1 MSSADMP
8 YFDDVIGNQRERIS
22 SGHRAGFWRA
32 SHWGLYAETDVLDDA
47 PARYAMAAM
56 AMTGRIVDLARILD
70 GQWVLDVGC
79 GFGGT
84 LDFVAERFPA
94 CRLAGVNID
103 ERQLHQAKALLDAE
117 GVALDGSVALV
128 TGDGCR
134 LPVRRASCD
143 HILAIECVFHFPSRK
158 AFFRE
163 AARVLRPGGT
173 LTLSDFLLAPG
184 SLTRMAATRERI
196 GTGALTGTSFFGPTA
211 LPLTLRGYVRLA
223 RAVGMEVVVDE
234 DITAATLP
242 TYPALRR
249 VYREAG
255 LDHGVEAIDGC
266 EQLALN
272 GGWEYHLLSFRKPRH
287 GEGAPPP
294 G

>member
-1 MSSADMP
+1 MVSAELP
-8 YFDDVIGNQRERIS
+8 YFDDVIGNQRARMS
-22 SGHRAGFWRA
+22 SGQHVGFWRA
-32 SHWGLYAETDVLDDA
+32 SHWGLFADPDVVDDE

-56 AMTGRIVDLARILD
+56 ALTERIVALAGIRD
-70 GQWVLDVGC
+70 GNRVVDVGC

-84 LDFVAERFPA
+84 LDLVAERFPA
-94 CRLAGVNID
+94 CPLAGVNID
-103 ERQLHQAKALLDAE
+103 ARQLHQAKALLDAE

-134 LPVRRASCD
+134 LPMRGASCD
-143 HILAIECVFHFPSRK
+143 HVLAIECVFHFPSRK

-184 SLTRMAATRERI
+184 ALSRMIATRERI
-196 GTGALTGTSFFGPTA
+196 GTGARLGPGFFGPTA
-211 LPLTLRGYVRLA
+211 MPLTSRGYVRLA
-223 RAVGMEVVVDE
+223 RAVGLEVAVDE
-234 DITAATLP
+234 DVTAATLP

-255 LDHGVEAIDGC
+255 LELGVEAIDGC

-272 GGWEYHLLSFRKPRH
+272 GGWEYHLLSFRKPP
-287 GEGAPPP
+287 AP
-294 G
+294 